1 MGTSH
6 LLLAQLIALAGLIG
20 ATVEYGEIIQRR
32 GIRRRDSRA
41 AEESGLLGMV
51 RVFLAE
57 R

>member
-32 GIRRRDSRA
+32 AIRRRDSRA
-41 AEESGLLGMV
+41 AEESGLQGMV